1 MVSWMRQGVAP
12 VYLLLCLLIGG
23 SAQGVW
29 TNGFLQL
36 IGLAIIAWAA
46 VDRSDEPLQQ
56 PARQLFWL
64 LIAGLAV
71 VAVQL
76 VPLPASTW
84 PHLGGRAQI
93 AEDYR
98 LLGFAVPSRPL
109 SLAPYNA
116 LATVMTLIP
125 AIAMF
130 CAIVRLRASRPSLLV
145 FALLAGAFAGVFLGA
160 LQVSAADPRA
170 SSWYLYRQS
179 SFGLATGF
187 FANANHMA
195 MLLLIALPFLAAL
208 VVAAKGAAVQRYSA
222 AVALAA
228 GAALVLIVGIA
239 LNRSLAGYGLAIPVL
254 VTSALLTMPAK
265 SALRRG
271 IAMAAVVFGIVAL
284 AALAWSPVGERT
296 LGTTSSVQSR
306 AVIMATTAEATKDF
320 LPFGSGLGTFRGV
333 YQLYEDHQR
342 IDAVRV
348 NHAHNDYLELVLEL
362 GLPGIVLMLCFLGW
376 WVRAV
381 WRAWRYTNAGPYAR
395 AASIASAVLLAH
407 SLVEFPLRTAALS
420 VCFAMCLALLVEG
433 RAPRSRERADLRPT
447 RHMVLE

>member
-1 MVSWMRQGVAP
+1 MANGMRQSVAP
-12 VYLLLCLLIGG
+12 LYLLLCLLIGG
-23 SAQGVW
+23 SAQGIW
-29 TNGFLQL
+29 TNALLQL

-46 VDRSDEPLQQ
+46 SERSDEPLQRS
-56 PARQLFWL
+56 ARQLFWL
-64 LIAGLAV
+64 LIAGLGV
-71 VAVQL
+71 VALQL
-76 VPLPASTW
+76 VPLPASLW

-98 LLGFAVPSRPL
+98 LLGIAVPARPL
-109 SLAPYNA
+109 TLAPYQA
-116 LATVMTLIP
+116 LATFLTLIP
-125 AIAMF
+125 AVAMF

-145 FALLAGAFAGVFLGA
+145 LALLAGAFAGIFLGA
-160 LQVSAADPRA
+160 LQVSAADPRT

-195 MLLLIALPFLAAL
+195 MLLLISMPFLAAI
-208 VVAAKGAAVQRYSA
+208 VVTAKGAAVQRYSA

-254 VTSALLTMPAK
+254 VTSAILLMPAK
-265 SALRRG
+265 SRLRRG
-271 IAMAAVVFGIVAL
+271 IAIAAGVLAIVAL
-284 AALAWSPVGERT
+284 AALAWTPVGERT
-296 LGTTSSVQSR
+296 LSTSSSVQSR
-306 AVIMATTAEATKDF
+306 AVIMSTTAEATKAF

-348 NHAHNDYLELVLEL
+348 NHAHNDYLELALEL
-362 GLPGIVLMLCFLGW
+362 GVPGIALLLCFLAW

-381 WRAWRYTNAGPYAR
+381 WRAWRYANAGPYAR

-420 VCFAMCLALLVEG
+420 VCFAMCLALLIESRVP
-433 RAPRSRERADLRPT
+433 RARERAELRPT
-447 RHMVLE
+447 RHVVLE